1 MSAPTRQTVV
11 LFSGLPY
18 TGKTA
23 IIHRLQDVLPGEA
36 IHVDVHFRD
45 IVAEDEVCLKRW
57 LEENPRLVDRIIE
70 HMRSVPA
77 DRYYVEIGIMRKKHR
92 RHLIEWSRS
101 VGYDVL
107 PVLLE
112 CHSREAIAARQEAR
126 MQALALSPEKQKIAI
141 DLDEL
146 YGPIAS
152 AFEKIEA
159 SEGYHVVDTSKPI
172 DVCVNRI
179 VELIGANGA
188 SGETDRGTTEIQAG

>member
-1 MSAPTRQTVV
+1 MSAPARQTVV

-45 IVAEDEVCLKRW
+45 IVAEDEVCLDRW
-57 LEENPRLVDRIIE
+57 LEENPRLVERIVDHI
-70 HMRSVPA
+70 RSVPA

-92 RHLIEWSRS
+92 RYLIEWSRNA
-101 VGYDVL
+101 GYDVL

-112 CHSREAIAARQEAR
+112 CHSRATIAARQEAR

-146 YGPIAS
+146 YGPIDS
-152 AFEKIEA
+152 SFEKIEA
-159 SEGYHVVDTSKPI
+159 SEGYHVVDTSRPI

-179 VELIGANGA
+179 VKLIETNGT
-188 SGETDRGTTEIQAG
+188 SGVTDCGTTEIQTR